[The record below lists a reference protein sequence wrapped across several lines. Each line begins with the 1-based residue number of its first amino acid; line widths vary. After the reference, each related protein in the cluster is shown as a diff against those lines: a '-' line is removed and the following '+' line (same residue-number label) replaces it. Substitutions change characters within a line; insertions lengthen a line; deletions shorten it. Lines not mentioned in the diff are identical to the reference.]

1 MKTICMHNMWGRGE
15 VVFLKTN
22 VVLDGCT
29 SRGYEAQQ
37 TGEGLNKSKSSVIYP
52 MNSRHD
58 PIPEQLEPV

>member
-1 MKTICMHNMWGRGE
+1 MWGRGE

-22 VVLDGCT
+22 VVLEGCT
-29 SRGYEAQQ
+29 GRRYEAQQ
-37 TGEGLNKSKSSVIYP
+37 RSEGLKKSKSSVMYP